1 MNEKFIKFG
10 NVIFNYL
17 VILFLLTIS
26 LILVIPFI
34 PMYIGVNGYFSKK
47 NDERALLDIFITIKD
62 NIKIISI
69 FTIFELVFVSVAIG
83 DILYFSSLENSNTV
97 LIVIGYVV
105 LCFLLL
111 FFMNSS
117 VIIINMNV
125 TIKQLLFNC
134 ITLIFGKPLYSI
146 ILYIFNILLI
156 TGMVNF
162 MYIIPFVLFF
172 LAFINEKVNDK
183 NFKILKAKQ
192 LKKSIDELET
202 KENIDEYYDNL

>member
-1 MNEKFIKFG
+1 MNEKFIKIG

-17 VILFLLTIS
+17 VISFLLTIS
-26 LILVIPFI
+26 LILIIPFI
-34 PMYIGVNGYFSKK
+34 PMYIGVTYYFSKK
-47 NDERALLDIFITIKD
+47 SDERSLLDIFITIKE
-62 NIKIISI
+62 NLKIISI
-69 FTIFELVFVSVAIG
+69 FTFFELVFISIAIG
-83 DILYFSSLENSNTV
+83 DILYFSSLGNGYTI

-117 VIIINMNV
+117 TIIINMNV

-146 ILYIFNILLI
+146 VLYIFYILSI
-156 TGMVNF
+156 TVMVNF
-162 MYIIPFVLFF
+162 IYIIPFVLFF
-172 LAFINEKVNDK
+172 LVLINEKVNDK

-192 LKKSIDELET
+192 LNKSIDELET
-202 KENIDEYYDNL
+202 KENIDDYYDNL